1 MPLLHAPLSVRSAR
15 IVDAA
20 GNPVRLAGVNWG
32 GAHQDGLV
40 PAGLDKLHRDEIA
53 RRIVSWGLNH
63 VRLTFAL
70 GTFVNNNGSLKTGP
84 ADAARL
90 AANPDLAG
98 LTPWAVYQAVTES
111 LTAAGLAVIPNC
123 HLLYPGWCCSDA
135 DCNGLWYNDNWPSS
149 TFTNTWLMVAQRFA
163 GHPLVIGYDLKNEP
177 RPATISGTKVTP
189 TWGTGNTGAHP
200 TDFQQLYSDTASR
213 MRAADPAKLFFC
225 EGLNYAADLTR
236 AGARPVTG
244 SNVVYSMHDYS
255 WFHPSGQ
262 SQADYFASMDSHGGY
277 LVTQGIAPLWIGEF
291 GTDTGTRAAMTTGW
305 MAQFRAWAQARGVH
319 WCWWELSAQAVK
331 GTEPCTNAVKAVRR
345 DTGDLRADGRAGLA
359 GQPVRDDRAAPGDD
373 ITKAAGRTGR
383 AEKPRQSQPGS
394 ASGQVRALPCPR
406 TCHTWQP
413 PAVVTVTSGTLRLP
427 ISRTGV
433 SADHRPDRV
442 TDLPVSHLYR
452 CADAVPA

>member
-1 MPLLHAPLSVRSAR
+1 VRRLVAQVTAADRPPGGTWAILGSMPLLHAPLSVRSAR

-53 RRIVSWGLNH
+53 RRIVGWGLNH

-70 GTFVNNNGSLKTGP
+70 GTFVNNDGSLRTRP
-84 ADAARL
+84 ADTARL

-98 LTPWAVYQAVTES
+98 LTPRAVYQAVTES

-149 TFTNTWLMVAQRFA
+149 TFTSTWLMVAQRFA
-163 GHPLVIGYDLKNEP
+163 GHPLVVGYDLKNEP

-200 TDFQQLYSDTASR
+200 TDFQQLYGNTASR

-244 SNVVYSMHDYS
+244 GNVVYSMHDYS

-291 GTDTGTRAAMTTGW
+291 GIDTGTRAAMTTGW

-331 GTEPCTNAVKAVRR
+331 GTEPCTNAVKAV
-345 DTGDLRADGRAGLA
+345 DGTRETFGLMA
-359 GQPVRDDRAAPGDD
+359 GQDWLGS
-373 ITKAAGRTGR
+373 
-383 AEKPRQSQPGS
+383 QSEMI
-394 ASGQVRALPCPR
+394 ALLQAM
-406 TCHTWQP
+406 T
-413 PAVVTVTSGTLRLP
+413 
-427 ISRTGV
+427 
-433 SADHRPDRV
+433 
-442 TDLPVSHLYR
+442 
-452 CADAVPA
+452 

>member
-1 MPLLHAPLSVRSAR
+1 MALLNPPLSVRGAQ

-40 PAGLDKLHRDEIA
+40 PAGLDKLHRDEVA
-53 RRIVSWGLNH
+53 RRIVDWGLNH

-123 HLLYPGWCCSDA
+123 HLMYPGWCCSDD
-135 DCNGLWYNDNWPSS
+135 DCNGLWYNGNWPAS
-149 TFTNTWLMVAQRFA
+149 TFTSTWLMVAQRFA

-177 RPATISGTKVTP
+177 RPAMISGTKVTP
-189 TWGTGNTGAHP
+189 TWGTGDTGAHP
-200 TDFQQLYSDTASR
+200 TDIRQLYSDTASQ

-225 EGLNYAADLTR
+225 EGLKYATDLK
-236 AGARPVTG
+236 GAKAHPVTG
-244 SNVVYSMHDYS
+244 SNVVYSMHDYP

-262 SQADYFASMDSHGGY
+262 SQADYVAAMDSNGGY

-291 GTDTGTRAAMTTGW
+291 GCDTGTVTTSDW
-305 MAQFRAWAQARGVH
+305 MAHFQAWAQARSVH
-319 WCWWELSAQAVK
+319 FCWWQLSAQAVK
-331 GTEPCTNAVKAVRR
+331 GTEPCTNKVKA
-345 DTGDLRADGRAGLA
+345 LDGAVETFGLMA
-359 GQPVRDDRAAPGDD
+359 GQDWL
-373 ITKAAGRTGR
+373 
-383 AEKPRQSQPGS
+383 GS
-394 ASGQVRALPCPR
+394 HSETIAILQAM
-406 TCHTWQP
+406 TT
-413 PAVVTVTSGTLRLP
+413 
-427 ISRTGV
+427 
-433 SADHRPDRV
+433 
-442 TDLPVSHLYR
+442 
-452 CADAVPA
+452 